1 MVVYTVCPLGK
12 SAEVSFFTGTGL
24 ILLRFFSSMHHSFV
38 LFDHQSLRL
47 ETKRWEGGQAQVF
60 YAELG
65 EQREPVAVKIFRPEF
80 LLSYQQE
87 RAVLAQSEHVSI
99 PKLRGIIEDYRGIG
113 LVLDYVVGCTLFDI
127 LNTAKRLKKPISI
140 IQVCNTAW
148 ALFSVLA
155 YVHTG
160 MRQAVIHADISPDN
174 IVITPS
180 GTLTLLDFAGS
191 VFCRDMKGARKTFGK
206 AGYLAPELL
215 HGGLVSFQADLFALA
230 AVIFEMLTLDKFDVG
245 NMRLHQLDQVK
256 HHDPQLSLIL
266 KACLAPSPHLR
277 PQHAGEIERFCK

>member
-1 MVVYTVCPLGK
+1 M
-12 SAEVSFFTGTGL
+12 
-24 ILLRFFSSMHHSFV
+24 RHSFV

-47 ETKRWEGGQAQVF
+47 ESKRWEGGQARVF

-65 EQREPVAVKIFRPEF
+65 EQHEPVAVKIFRPEF

-87 RAVLAQSEHVSI
+87 RAVLAQSEHTSI
-99 PKLRGIIEDYRGIG
+99 PKLRGIIEDSRGVG
-113 LVLDYVVGCTLFDI
+113 LVLDYVFGSTLFDI
-127 LNTAKRLKKPISI
+127 LNTARRLKKPLDVV
-140 IQVCNTAW
+140 QACHAAW

-160 MRQAVIHADISPDN
+160 MRQAVIHGDISPDN

-191 VFCRDMKGARKTFGK
+191 VFCHDMKGQRKTFGK

-215 HGGLVSFQADLFALA
+215 QDGLMSFQADLFALA
-230 AVIFEMLTLDKFDVG
+230 SVIFEMLTLDKFDVG
-245 NMRLHQLDQVK
+245 NMRLHKLDRVK
-256 HHDPQLSLIL
+256 HYDPQLSLIL
-266 KACLAPSPHLR
+266 KACLAPSPLLR
-277 PQHAGEIERFCK
+277 PQHAGEIERLCK